1 MLYYNTKTNT
11 LTDLTKFLQFS
22 ILITLSGIGI
32 VGLTENGSRLLIEEF
47 KTEEEAKTGLMI
59 ISRYLGGR
67 LSTDKT
73 LKEEIKEEQKA
84 VYRNQ

>member
-11 LTDLTKFLQFS
+11 LTDLTKFIQFS

-59 ISRYLGGR
+59 ISRYLGSE
-67 LSTDKT
+67 LSTDEW
-73 LKEEIKEEQKA
+73 LKDKIEEEQKA
-84 VYRNQ
+84 VP